1 MNSPNGHQTLAEPR
15 SEVPCAIAS
24 TSSFMP
30 YCTAT
35 AQLAAPMISASRP
48 PKCQGRA
55 QM

>member
-1 MNSPNGHQTLAEPR
+1 M
-15 SEVPCAIAS
+15 AS

-35 AQLAAPMISASRP
+35 AQIAALTTRASSP

-55 QM
+55 HT